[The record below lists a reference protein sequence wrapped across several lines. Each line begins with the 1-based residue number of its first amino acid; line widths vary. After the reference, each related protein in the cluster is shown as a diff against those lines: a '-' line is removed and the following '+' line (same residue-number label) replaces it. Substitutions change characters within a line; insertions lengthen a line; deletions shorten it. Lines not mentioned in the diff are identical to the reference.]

1 MPAIGFTAGEDPNK
15 LYTTAQQTLV
25 TLEEAGIVMFNVQK
39 RSVVFSLRDC

>member
-25 TLEEAGIVMFNVQK
+25 TLEEAGIVMFNVQE
-39 RSVVFSLRDC
+39 RSVMFSLQDC